1 MGSEIVNIRENQP
14 GHEDSIVDT
23 YFRHQ
28 GARHTDIFTKSILG
42 MVNRKVKDLE
52 EEMNPKNKK
61 KTREAT
67 IKSAGDGSM
76 R

>member
-1 MGSEIVNIRENQP
+1 
-14 GHEDSIVDT
+14 
-23 YFRHQ
+23 
-28 GARHTDIFTKSILG
+28 

-61 KTREAT
+61 KTREDT
-67 IKSAGDGSM
+67 IKSAGDEST